1 MQLLGE
7 PNSWLAGRVQ
17 EALRR
22 GFTHA
27 YETVRVD
34 PAKYLL
40 HLQVAHGLP
49 IANYRGMYSLE
60 PGVLEKVAEET
71 IRAAM
76 KMAAAE
82 GAGLG
87 LGGLLTVLPDL
98 SILSAITLRT
108 IQKLSL
114 IYGFEYN
121 TDSEV
126 AELWLATASAAGVD
140 IGREM
145 LEKEVVNRFVPRVIR
160 AVAVKA
166 SGEVVEKWSARLI
179 PVASSFIGG
188 GLNYYFVKAWGTRAR
203 NHFRERHLQARQQLA
218 LAPASAAPT
227 ST

>member
-1 MQLLGE
+1 MQFSGDQ
-7 PNSWLAGRVQ
+7 NSWLMNRAQ

-40 HLQVAHGLP
+40 QLQAAHGLP
-49 IANYRGMYSLE
+49 ISSFRGVYSLD
-60 PGVLEKVAEET
+60 PGVLEQLAEET
-71 IRAAM
+71 IQAAM
-76 KMAAAE
+76 KIAAAE
-82 GAGLG
+82 GAGMG

-98 SILSAITLRT
+98 SILAAITLRT

-121 TDSEV
+121 TDAEV
-126 AELWLATASAAGVD
+126 ADLWMATASAAGVD
-140 IGREM
+140 IGREV
-145 LEKEVVNRFVPRVIR
+145 LEKELVNRFVPRVIR

-188 GLNYYFVKAWGTRAR
+188 GLNYYFVRAWGNRAR
-203 NHFRERHLQARQQLA
+203 NHFRERHMQVRQQLA
-218 LAPASAAPT
+218 LAPAPLAT
-227 ST
+227 